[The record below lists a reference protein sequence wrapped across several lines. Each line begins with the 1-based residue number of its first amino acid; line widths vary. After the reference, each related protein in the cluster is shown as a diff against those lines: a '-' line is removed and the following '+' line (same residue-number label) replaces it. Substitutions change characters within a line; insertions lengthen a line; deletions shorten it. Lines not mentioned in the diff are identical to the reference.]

1 MKRDWTFYL
10 QATTMREG
18 DAVTND
24 IVKIENLT
32 ELEARAIK
40 DRYREDHGSVTFE
53 VVNALAPKAKM
64 EFVG

>member
-24 IVKIENLT
+24 IVRIENLT
-32 ELEARAIK
+32 
-40 DRYREDHGSVTFE
+40 
-53 VVNALAPKAKM
+53 
-64 EFVG
+64 